1 MQQFINQG
9 SHSARR
15 IKINK
20 LQKNSVMEE
29 NKMKKHVTIVAALRI
44 GLGILGLVGALVV
57 WFVMEF
63 ALSQIGGDEIA
74 VTVVSFIKIF
84 VSVIIGFMSVL
95 GIIAG
100 IGLMAYQGWARILA
114 IIVSA
119 INCLNVPIGTLVG
132 VYSIWTLVQD
142 ETIVLFR
149 K

>member
-1 MQQFINQG
+1 
-9 SHSARR
+9 
-15 IKINK
+15 
-20 LQKNSVMEE
+20 MEE

-44 GLGILGLVGALVV
+44 GSGILGLVAALVV

-74 VTVVSFIKIF
+74 VTVVSFIKVF
-84 VSVIIGFMSVL
+84 VSVIIGFMSVM

-119 INCLNVPIGTLVG
+119 INCLNVPIGTLIG

-149 K
+149 R